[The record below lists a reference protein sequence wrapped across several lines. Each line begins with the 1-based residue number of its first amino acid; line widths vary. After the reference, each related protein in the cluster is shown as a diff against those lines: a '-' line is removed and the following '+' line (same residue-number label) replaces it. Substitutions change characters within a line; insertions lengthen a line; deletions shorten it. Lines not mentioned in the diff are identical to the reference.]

1 LIEVYFDFHWV
12 TSSIYSLCLSSSGIL
27 LPNCDQGRSPVLFD
41 DLPLLAKILI
51 AVVGPPI
58 MTIICWLV
66 GPLLAGS
73 RRERTRTRRWVEFWL
88 MLLAAY
94 LIFAIAL
101 AGILSFHGNDD
112 VDLSSQLI
120 R

>member
-1 LIEVYFDFHWV
+1 V
-12 TSSIYSLCLSSSGIL
+12 
-27 LPNCDQGRSPVLFD
+27 PFD

-58 MTIICWLV
+58 VTIICWLV

-73 RRERTRTRRWVEFWL
+73 RRDRTRARSWVEFWL
-88 MLLAAY
+88 ILLAAY
-94 LIFAIAL
+94 MIFAIAFE
-101 AGILSFHGNDD
+101 GVLSFHGNDD
-112 VDLSSQLI
+112 VDPSSQLI

>member
-1 LIEVYFDFHWV
+1 VPFDE
-12 TSSIYSLCLSSSGIL
+12 
-27 LPNCDQGRSPVLFD
+27 
-41 DLPLLAKILI
+41 LPLLAKILI

-58 MTIICWLV
+58 VTIICWLV

-73 RRERTRTRRWVEFWL
+73 RRERTRMRSWVEFWL

-94 LIFAIAL
+94 LIFALIFG
-101 AGILSFHGNDD
+101 GILSFRGNDP
-112 VDLSSQLI
+112 VDPSSQLI

>member
-1 LIEVYFDFHWV
+1 M
-12 TSSIYSLCLSSSGIL
+12 
-27 LPNCDQGRSPVLFD
+27 PFD

-51 AVVGPPI
+51 TVVGPPI
-58 MTIICWLV
+58 VTIVCWLV

-73 RRERTRTRRWVEFWL
+73 RHERTRTRHWVEFWL

-94 LIFAIAL
+94 LIFAIAFG
-101 AGILSFHGNDD
+101 GILSFHGNDH
-112 VDLSSQLI
+112 VDPSSQLI

>member
-1 LIEVYFDFHWV
+1 M
-12 TSSIYSLCLSSSGIL
+12 
-27 LPNCDQGRSPVLFD
+27 PFD

-58 MTIICWLV
+58 VTIICWLV

-73 RRERTRTRRWVEFWL
+73 RRERTRTRSWVEFWL

-94 LIFAIAL
+94 LIFAL
-101 AGILSFHGNDD
+101 AFGGILSFHSNDL
-112 VDLSSQLI
+112 VDPLSQLI